1 MHAEE
6 EEEGL
11 NSLPACLHSNPFCS
25 FNQSSNKKSK
35 DFNIMLPPYMLQ
47 IVRFCVLNPKP
58 YYYYYYYYYC
68 ALLLWWTKEWG
79 STISCHSNWGLAV
92 TSVVVFKRNFC
103 FVAKVVI
110 IHAHQDDV
118 IIIFKK
124 EKKKVAIIPK
134 KI

>member
-58 YYYYYYYYYC
+58 YYYYYYYC

-92 TSVVVFKRNFC
+92 TSVVVFKEFLFC
-103 FVAKVVI
+103 SQSGD
-110 IHAHQDDV
+110 HPC
-118 IIIFKK
+118 
-124 EKKKVAIIPK
+124 IPR
-134 KI
+134 